1 MGAETAGECAIALPA
16 IRQATIERAAQMEI
30 DLHCYK
36 CGSELD
42 GYPSAARGGG
52 AIIRVYPCDQCA
64 ATGVA
69 VDKPAPHIGSPKLPE
84 WKDLWAALPPAPA
97 DWGCDIPTAVE
108 IYRYG
113 AQSAYDFIARKLR
126 VGD

>member
-52 AIIRVYPCDQCA
+52 GCIRVYPCEKCA
-64 ATGVA
+64 ASGGAVA
-69 VDKPAPHIGSPKLPE
+69 NGKQL
-84 WKDLWAALPPAPA
+84 
-97 DWGCDIPTAVE
+97 
-108 IYRYG
+108 
-113 AQSAYDFIARKLR
+113 AQSAICARVKAAHLCYLDGYFGKNACVECDAARKKQAAK
-126 VGD
+126 